1 MASQQGK
8 PNALPSPPQCS
19 LSSEFL
25 HRSLFCRVFFFLH
38 NHLSSFSPRLLP
50 PPASTF
56 FPLPFLF
63 RNLVLSPHLLISHP
77 FVSHPFPVLC
87 FSFSASI
94 KPASFSPSPPPS
106 ALQSP
111 AGLSAAVFCHH
122 LSSSTASHIVIS
134 HFPKFSLSLAPVPL
148 LSQPVCEKGSLCQC

>member
-1 MASQQGK
+1 MSANSCITTEYFDIATPPPFENPCRMASQQGK

-77 FVSHPFPVLC
+77 FVSHPFPILC

-111 AGLSAAVFCHH
+111 AGLSR
-122 LSSSTASHIVIS
+122 LPSSAIT
-134 HFPKFSLSLAPVPL
+134 SLLPL
-148 LSQPVCEKGSLCQC
+148 LRIL